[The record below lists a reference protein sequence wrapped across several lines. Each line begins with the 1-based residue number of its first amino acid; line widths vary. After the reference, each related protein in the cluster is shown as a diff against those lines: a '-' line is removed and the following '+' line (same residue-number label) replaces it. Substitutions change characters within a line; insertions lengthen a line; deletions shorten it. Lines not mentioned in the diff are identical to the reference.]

1 MIKLKYM
8 VSGVITLAAGI
19 LVGAQTL
26 QESHATESEE
36 TQKAPI
42 DSVAAE
48 ATTPQTELSA
58 KATPRLNLFSEEMKE
73 IMGRGMLEYIERTSY
88 EMVNKGNAGDGELLL
103 LKGSV
108 ADLKKIGPDTPVT
121 VNTYGSNQMRV
132 IWTLGGKEVVVA
144 VPVGYDKVYEG
155 TRSEIENRFIADI
168 KSGGTGRRP
177 FREIDRDELE
187 LYGDNLHILPGDYY
201 QNRAVN
207 RNLYLVPGETLQPVW
222 DASYPRESIADLILY
237 PSSAY
242 GNVELELK
250 VSRHDFGKTETLTVP
265 LYNLIAAAESAGC
278 TPYWGVE
285 KFADGKLQGAL
296 FLYNSQQGY
305 DHVVR
310 LEMEPEAVI
319 AGTGK
324 INGRASLFIPT
335 NNVDDLYQ
343 PYKKKS
349 AKEKIKW
356 Q

>member
-1 MIKLKYM
+1 MIKIKYM
-8 VSGVITLAAGI
+8 IPGVIALAAGI
-19 LVGAQTL
+19 LVGAQSL
-26 QESHATESEE
+26 PENQAAESAE
-36 TQKAPI
+36 TQTAAI

-48 ATTPQTELSA
+48 ETTSQTDISA
-58 KATPRLNLFSEEMKE
+58 KATPRLNLFSDEMKE
-73 IMGRGMLEYIERTSY
+73 IVGRGMLEYIERTSY
-88 EMVNKGNAGDGELLL
+88 EIVRKGNVGESELLI

-132 IWTLGGKEVVVA
+132 IWTLGGKEVMVA
-144 VPVGYDKVYEG
+144 VPIGYDKVYQG
-155 TRSEIENRFIADI
+155 TRSEIESRFIADV
-168 KSGGTGRRP
+168 KSGETGRRP

-187 LYGDNLHILPGDYY
+187 LYGDSLHILTGDYY

-207 RNLYLVPGETLQPVW
+207 RNLYLMPGETLSPVW
-222 DASYPRESIADLILY
+222 NASYPQESIADLILY

-250 VSRHDFGKTETLTVP
+250 VSRHDYGKTETLTVP
-265 LYNLIAAAESAGC
+265 LYNLLAAAESAGC

-296 FLYNSQQGY
+296 FLYNPQQGY

-319 AGTGK
+319 TGTGK
-324 INGRASLFIPT
+324 IRGRASLFIPT

-349 AKEKIKW
+349 AKDRIKW
-356 Q
+356 K